1 MNGRPPIKSLR
12 ALVGELIIVRSP
24 SLCLDDMTRVR
35 LHRVEPEGIWIES
48 QEFTD
53 ETMKRCNI
61 ATSERTL
68 LQFVPFA
75 RIDYIFGSV
84 PGTCLS
90 EEAFGISEEPK
101 AKEGGSYGSETESQ

>member
-12 ALVGELIIVRSP
+12 ALVGELIIVRSA

-48 QEFTD
+48 QAFTD

-61 ATSERTL
+61 ATSETTL

-75 RIDYIFGSV
+75 RIDYIVGSF
-84 PGTCLS
+84 PGVSLS
-90 EEAFGISEEPK
+90 EEAFGISEQREP
-101 AKEGGSYGSETESQ
+101 EERGNHGNETEAQ